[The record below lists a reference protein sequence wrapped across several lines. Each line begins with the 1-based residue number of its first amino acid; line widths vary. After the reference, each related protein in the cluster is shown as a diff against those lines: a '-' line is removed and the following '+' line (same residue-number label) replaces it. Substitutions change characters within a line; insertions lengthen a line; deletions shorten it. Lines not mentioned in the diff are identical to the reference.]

1 MSAPA
6 RPWHL
11 LPRTLWMRL
20 LLILGVGLLLAH
32 ALSFALL
39 FQERMD
45 ATRSMMLRNLYEDVP
60 VSVAL
65 LERLPASERA
75 SWIPRLERRTYRY
88 LLRPA
93 QPGTALDS
101 VRARQVTALINDA
114 LGREYE
120 LRPRAVSRVPERY
133 EVELSLRDGSPLT
146 IEVTPSLMPV
156 ATWLPWV
163 LALQVLLL
171 LVCVAAAVRLA
182 TRPLA
187 RLAMAAG
194 QMDPAGGGVALPEH
208 GPTEVMRAAQAL
220 NALQTR
226 VAAHVSERTQLLAA
240 ISHDLQTPLT
250 RMRLRVE
257 SMEESDT
264 QDKLMRDIDQVSQLV
279 RDGLNYARGASIA
292 LDAPVRL
299 DLRAFLQSL
308 VDDYQDAGR
317 DVRLQ
322 ASESAL
328 RDTHPQVLRRVLQNL
343 IDNALA
349 YAGDAETR
357 LRVGDGVVHI
367 DVLDRGPGIPEDQI
381 ERVLQPF
388 ARLEPSRNRTTG
400 GTGLGLA
407 IAQQLAQ
414 ALGAR
419 LRLSNREGGGLQA
432 TLTLGCADTGTALH

>member
-32 ALSFALL
+32 ALSFAVL

-65 LERLPASERA
+65 LERLPAAERA
-75 SWIPRLERRTYRY
+75 AWIPRLERRTYRY

-93 QPGTALDS
+93 QPATELIGA
-101 VRARQVTALINDA
+101 RARQVTALINDA

-133 EVELSLRDGSPLT
+133 EVELSLPDGSPLT

-171 LVCVAAAVRLA
+171 LVCAGAAVRLA

-187 RLAMAAG
+187 RLATAAG
-194 QMDPAGGGVALPEH
+194 QMDPAGRGAALPEH
-208 GPTEVMRAAQAL
+208 GPTEVMQAAQAL

-257 SMEESDT
+257 AMEEGDT

-292 LDAPVRL
+292 LDAPVHL
-299 DLRAFLQSL
+299 DLRAFLESV

-357 LRVGDGVVHI
+357 LRVEHGVVHI
-367 DVLDRGPGIPEDQI
+367 DVLDRGPGIPEDQL
-381 ERVLQPF
+381 EQVLQPF
-388 ARLEPSRNRTTG
+388 TRLEPSRSRDTG

-414 ALGAR
+414 ALGGQ

-432 TLTLGCADTGTALH
+432 TLTLH